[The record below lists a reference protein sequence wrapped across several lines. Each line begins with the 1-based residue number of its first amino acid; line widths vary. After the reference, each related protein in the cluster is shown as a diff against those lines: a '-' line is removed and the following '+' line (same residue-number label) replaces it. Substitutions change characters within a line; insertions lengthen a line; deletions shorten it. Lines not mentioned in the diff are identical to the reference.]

1 MRKCAKTIFLLTA
14 IGAPQPSE
22 QGGKMETSNQFV
34 VYEEDWPL
42 RSFKTME
49 AARQWAE
56 KNCRPQEY
64 EIRSGGKAIK
74 DALSLEEVMN
84 KEALW

>member
-1 MRKCAKTIFLLTA
+1 MH
-14 IGAPQPSE
+14 
-22 QGGKMETSNQFV
+22 GKITDTDSPTNGFV

-49 AARQWAE
+49 AARQWAQR
-56 KNCRPQEY
+56 NCRPQEY

-84 KEALW
+84 QEALW